1 MSNDPYRRA
10 DLVEFDL
17 CLSCNGD
24 ASSDVRADW
33 PCPDC
38 GGDGLEIPWC
48 IRVVRGYHS
57 YGREDSGLLRMPVTS
72 PTRRRYSTE
81 GT

>member
-1 MSNDPYRRA
+1 MNDPYRQSDLTEYEICSGCNA
-10 DLVEFDL
+10 DA
-17 CLSCNGD
+17 G
-24 ASSDVRADW
+24 SDVRGDW

-38 GGDGLEIPWC
+38 GGDGLEIPWS
-48 IRVVRGYHS
+48 IRVKYGYRN
-57 YGREDSGLLRMPVTS
+57 YNREDIALLHMHVTS